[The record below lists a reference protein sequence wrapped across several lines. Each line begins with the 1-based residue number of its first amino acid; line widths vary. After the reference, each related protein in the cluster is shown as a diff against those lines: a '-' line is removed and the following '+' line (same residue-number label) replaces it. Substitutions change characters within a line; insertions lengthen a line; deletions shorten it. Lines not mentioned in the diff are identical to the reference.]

1 MLNSMSGILEI
12 SLDKK
17 AEKDTQNF
25 KQQWQ
30 MQPFC
35 HDYEVRLMKREFRVL
50 K

>member
-1 MLNSMSGILEI
+1 MLNSMTGILKI
-12 SLDKK
+12 SLCKK

-35 HDYEVRLMKREFRVL
+35 HEYEVCLMKREFKFL